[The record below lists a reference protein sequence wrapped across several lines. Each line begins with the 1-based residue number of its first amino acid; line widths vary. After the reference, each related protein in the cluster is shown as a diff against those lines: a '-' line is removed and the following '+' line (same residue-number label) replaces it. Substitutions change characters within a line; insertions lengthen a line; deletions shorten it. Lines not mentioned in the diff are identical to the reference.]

1 MIEGWLDEEW
11 ERRVEFSRAIQREEG
26 EGPREVGSKPNRAEQ
41 KQRQN
46 VIENPLR
53 RSGEKSREGRGTTR
67 GVGGTRRQRRQRI
80 VVGFS
85 PHSAGPLCGYILR
98 AHSRANTFDR

>member
-1 MIEGWLDEEW
+1 MEAGGGGGGE
-11 ERRVEFSRAIQREEG
+11 

-53 RSGEKSREGRGTTR
+53 RSGEKSGRTR
-67 GVGGTRRQRRQRI
+67 HDAGVIPRQRRQRV